1 MGEPPS
7 LEVLQNRVDVAMR
20 DMVSGH
26 GGDGMGLD
34 LGILEVFSILNDS
47 VILRDGA
54 KEERKALLALSSTS
68 HRSPS
73 ICDHVRVTFCFR
85 RAEASV

>member
-1 MGEPPS
+1 
-7 LEVLQNRVDVAMR
+7 MR

-85 RAEASV
+85 RAEASG